1 MNKVNGNMYVG
12 SSVDLRE
19 RLYVYYSLL
28 KLNKSNRTIDRA
40 LLKYGYSKFSFEIL
54 EYCTRENVLEREQY
68 YMDLIKPVYNIVEKA
83 GSTLGYRHT
92 EATKEKMR
100 NLKLSKEVLKVK
112 LESVTKASEANRVKV
127 IVVNIETGEE
137 TEYLSMTEASVALG
151 VHKNT
156 IGNAIKNQRVMQKR
170 FICLLSD
177 ENIAVITDRIQKA
190 KAKLKIKP
198 GNSSRVEVI
207 VENIETK
214 EKTVYPSMV
223 EAGKAIGVDK
233 STISKAIRNGNITKR
248 KFLCRYLCQL
258 KKVV

>member
-1 MNKVNGNMYVG
+1 M
-12 SSVDLRE
+12 
-19 RLYVYYSLL
+19 
-28 KLNKSNRTIDRA
+28 
-40 LLKYGYSKFSFEIL
+40 
-54 EYCTRENVLEREQY
+54 
-68 YMDLIKPVYNIVEKA
+68 
-83 GSTLGYRHT
+83 
-92 EATKEKMR
+92 
-100 NLKLSKEVLKVK
+100 SKEVLKVK

-127 IVVNIETGEE
+127 IVVNIETGEQ

-177 ENIAVITDRIQKA
+177 ENIAVITYRIQKA

-214 EKTVYPSMV
+214 ERTVYPSMV
-223 EAGKAIGVDK
+223 EAGKAIGVEK
-233 STISKAIRNGNITKR
+233 STISKAIRNGSITKR
-248 KFLCRYLCQL
+248 KFLCISLCQPN
-258 KKVV
+258 KVV